1 MNAVR
6 SNDRIRNRDCT
17 IGKRQSHAAVALL
30 QSDQPV
36 AQLDAFV
43 RNYAGQGGVQV
54 PTMGKQIGRAKFL
67 FGALAENHIEFDFAC
82 SPVPVVPGA
91 WVEGLFAQSRFEPQP
106 SQNLHGIA
114 ADLNSGAEP
123 DELRSLLVHRDIDT
137 HPPEDRRGSEA
148 AHAGADNRNG

>member
-6 SNDRIRNRDCT
+6 CNDRIRNRGCT
-17 IGKRQSHAAVALL
+17 IGKGQPDAAVALI

-43 RNYAGQGGVQV
+43 RNYAGQRGVQV
-54 PTMGKQIGRAKFL
+54 SAMGEQIGRAKFL
-67 FGALAENHIEFDFAC
+67 FGALAENHVEFDFAC

-91 WVEGLFAQSRFEPQP
+91 RVEGLFAQSGFEPQP
-106 SQNLHGIA
+106 TQNLHGVA
-114 ADLNSGAEP
+114 ADLNSGPKP

-137 HPPEDRRGSEA
+137 CPP
-148 AHAGADNRNG
+148 